1 MCDRGMW
8 RWETTLEA
16 LVSFPKKHAIGNLH
30 RRTSPKI
37 MTYKETT
44 VKNNTAP
51 QPLIKLKEDKNLKD
65 EF

>member
-1 MCDRGMW
+1 
-8 RWETTLEA
+8 
-16 LVSFPKKHAIGNLH
+16 
-30 RRTSPKI
+30 

-51 QPLIKLKEDKNLKD
+51 QPLTKLKKEDKNLKD

>member
-1 MCDRGMW
+1 
-8 RWETTLEA
+8 
-16 LVSFPKKHAIGNLH
+16 
-30 RRTSPKI
+30 